1 MKYEKTLRIKNEEIE
16 KLTRELKKWKK
27 YYVNH
32 NIALSKELT
41 SVEKKFEDLNITS
54 AKRISDLVSIIDAK
68 WKIIK
73 IDTKPRTCGAFSRFN
88 Y

>member
-1 MKYEKTLRIKNEEIE
+1 
-16 KLTRELKKWKK
+16 
-27 YYVNH
+27 VNH

-68 WKIIK
+68 NEKLLRLILNHELVVHFPDSTI
-73 IDTKPRTCGAFSRFN
+73 N
-88 Y
+88 